1 MAVVLDLLAKTLL
14 DAPVGDVEQTVT
26 SILKKSTHFQVI
38 EQHPIYKTEHIR
50 KISISYEQLPIILA
64 TVKFDS
70 KVLPRHIMSEILA
83 KKEGIGNILKKY
95 QIVAHRKMIRT
106 EITIDGKKITRDYEI
121 LNDDTVWFQ
130 IHEEMMLDHLS
141 TCKNR
146 RGIPS

>member
-14 DAPVGDVEQTVT
+14 DAPVGDVEQTVA

-38 EQHPIYKTEHIR
+38 EQYPIYKTEHIR
-50 KISISYEQLPIILA
+50 KISISSEQLPIILA

-70 KVLPRHIMSEILA
+70 KVLPHHIMSEILA

-95 QIVAHRKMIRT
+95 QIIVHRKMIRT
-106 EITIDGKKITRDYEI
+106 EITFDGKKITRDYEI

-130 IHEEMMLDHLS
+130 IHEEMRLDHLS

-146 RGIPS
+146 

>member
-14 DAPVGDVEQTVT
+14 DAPVGDVEQTVS
-26 SILKKSTHFQVI
+26 SILKKPTHFQVI
-38 EQHPIYKTEHIR
+38 EQYPTYKTNFIR

-70 KVLPRHIMSEILA
+70 NVLPNHIMSEILA

-95 QIVAHRKMIRT
+95 QIIPHRKMIRT
-106 EITIDGKKITRDYEI
+106 EITPDGKKIMRDYEI
-121 LNDDTVWFQ
+121 LNDNAIWFQ
-130 IHEEMMLDHLS
+130 IHEEMRLDHLN

-146 RGIPS
+146 